1 MQTFYFAKGKYMV
14 DGESRM
20 NRLEGF
26 SNVQP
31 YEYEVQICE
40 SKSPIPP
47 YRHKLT
53 YGELSAIAESEEG
66 WAFYI
71 HQDGKQPETLLAV
84 SRDYEKCHY
93 YCSEQEVTTAQR
105 DQALIHMRTVYDG
118 VLPTH
123 GGSVI
128 HASCIKHQGQAVMF
142 CAPSQT
148 GKSTQAKLWAGRF
161 GAKIISSDAPAVFP
175 EKNGAAA
182 YGMPWDGSDQIMV
195 QDQAP
200 VAAIIELRQAKRN
213 RIQRLTHR
221 QAFRMLMK
229 QGHLPMWDEEAMEK
243 EMLVLKILSGKV
255 PFYRLYCLPDEGAAE
270 LVEEVVFGGK
280 TDKIIMEETEMKVK
294 EGFVLREVVDEY
306 LVMPAGAQMKS
317 FEGAVVLNEPSAFLW
332 NKMQSNVTRTEL
344 VEALLA
350 EYDVDEETAR
360 QDTDAL
366 IEKLDAYGV
375 LDHVE

>member
-1 MQTFYFAKGKYMV
+1 MQTFYFARGKYTV

-20 NRLEGF
+20 NKLEGF

-31 YEYEVQICE
+31 YEYEVQISV
-40 SKSPIPP
+40 SKAPIPP
-47 YRHKLT
+47 YKHRVT
-53 YGELSAIAESEEG
+53 YGDLSAIAECETG
-66 WAFYI
+66 WVFYI
-71 HQDGKQPETLLAV
+71 DQKGKPPETALMV
-84 SRDYEKCHY
+84 SHDYEKCLY
-93 YCSEQEVTTAQR
+93 YCPEPRVTVEQR
-105 DQALIHMRTVYDG
+105 DQALIHMRTAYDA
-118 VLPTH
+118 VLPFH

-128 HASCIKHQGQAVMF
+128 HASCIKYKGQAVLF

-148 GKSTQAKLWAGRF
+148 GKSTQAKLWEECF
-161 GAKIISSDAPAVFP
+161 GVSVISSDAPGIFP
-175 EKNGAAA
+175 VENGAFA

-195 QDQAP
+195 QEQAP
-200 VAAIIELRQAKRN
+200 VAAIVELRQAKCN
-213 RIQRLTHR
+213 RIQRLTKR

-229 QGHLPMWDEEAMEK
+229 QGHLPMWDYKAMEK
-243 EMLVLKILSGKV
+243 EMLVLKVLSGKV

-280 TDKIIMEETEMKVK
+280 KDKVIMEEMEMKVK

-306 LVMPAGAQMKS
+306 LVMPTGAQMKS
-317 FEGAVVLNEPSAFLW
+317 FEGAIVLNEPSAFLW
-332 NKMQSNVTRTEL
+332 NKMQSNVTRTEM

-360 QDTDAL
+360 RDTDAL

-375 LDHVE
+375 LEHVE

>member
-1 MQTFYFAKGKYMV
+1 MQTFYFAKGKYSV
-14 DGESRM
+14 DNIERVD
-20 NRLEGF
+20 NLKGF
-26 SNVQP
+26 VKEQP
-31 YEYEVQICE
+31 YEYEMEVQGSGEQIPAYREAISYDNLSTVAKCGDGWIFFLNRDGQE
-40 SKSPIPP
+40 LVTALVVSP
-47 YRHKLT
+47 
-53 YGELSAIAESEEG
+53 
-66 WAFYI
+66 
-71 HQDGKQPETLLAV
+71 
-84 SRDYEKCHY
+84 DYEKCRY
-93 YCSEQEVTTAQR
+93 YYSDRMSEKDR
-105 DQALIHMRTVYDG
+105 HDRALDHMRTVYDA
-118 VLPTH
+118 VLPVH
-123 GGSVI
+123 NGSII
-128 HASCIKHQGQAVMF
+128 HASCIKYQGQAVLF

-148 GKSTQAKLWAGRF
+148 GKSTQAKLWGKRF
-161 GAKIISSDAPAVFP
+161 EAPMLSSDAPAVFP
-175 EKNGAAA
+175 EKDGAVA
-182 YGMPWDGSDQIMV
+182 YGMPWDGSDQIKV

-280 TDKIIMEETEMKVK
+280 KDKVIMEEMEMKVK

-306 LVMPAGAQMKS
+306 LVMPTGAQMKS
-317 FEGAVVLNEPSAFLW
+317 FEGAIVLNEPSAFLW
-332 NKMQSNVTRTEL
+332 NKMQSNVTRTEM

-360 QDTDAL
+360 RDTDAL